1 MKIKVIFIFIGSC
14 VSVYTHNASFDWNA
28 RQCTHAP
35 LGPRCYLTRAGVELH
50 LLRWV
55 GSAEDAAYFWT
66 AAHARHIH
74 THAPLCKQPWHERG
88 FWSQIFINYT
98 QNRDLLDGKYP
109 GPETKGPGALFAA
122 ILLAVVLWY
131 RTSHPAV
138 PIPSRENYSLKGQS
152 SRTMCTAMQPPPVD
166 GCFFIELDFLES
178 VFARSFQLRSSLQ
191 GAKCFYKYSSK

>member
-1 MKIKVIFIFIGSC
+1 LNFGKFLPNCGAHRGKREAHTNLVSIIPIILPLCGATMKIKVIFIFIGSC

-74 THAPLCKQPWHERG
+74 THMH
-88 FWSQIFINYT
+88 
-98 QNRDLLDGKYP
+98 
-109 GPETKGPGALFAA
+109 LFASSPDVRGDFGPKS
-122 ILLAVVLWY
+122 LLIIPKIEIYPMENIPVRRPNGLELYLLQFYWLWCCGIEPLTQQC
-131 RTSHPAV
+131 RFPAGR
-138 PIPSRENYSLKGQS
+138 I
-152 SRTMCTAMQPPPVD
+152 
-166 GCFFIELDFLES
+166 IH
-178 VFARSFQLRSSLQ
+178 
-191 GAKCFYKYSSK
+191 